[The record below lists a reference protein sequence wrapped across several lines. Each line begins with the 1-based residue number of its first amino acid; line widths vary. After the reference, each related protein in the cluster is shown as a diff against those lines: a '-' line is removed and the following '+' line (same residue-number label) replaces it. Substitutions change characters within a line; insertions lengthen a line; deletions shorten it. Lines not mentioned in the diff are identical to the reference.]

1 MENNP
6 LRQYFRRPAVYIK
19 LPSGGQCYTAD
30 VVDIPESGELPV
42 YPMTAID
49 EISVRTPDALY
60 NGTAVRD
67 LIASC
72 IPNIKNPWLIN
83 SSDLDAV
90 LLAIKAASGQENLE
104 IESSCPE
111 CENSSNFAVD
121 LPPLIASIKPANYDE
136 ELANGDIS
144 IKFRPLTYK
153 EMSDAALIQFDL
165 QKRFM
170 EIEKAEDPEERDS
183 LSKKAL
189 EAVTLVTMQVLSS
202 AIEHIKTPNVVVT
215 EKNFILDYLQNCDRN
230 LFAKIRDHNGELRKE
245 AELKPL
251 DLVCTECSHNYQQKF
266 TVDPTDFFG

>member
-19 LPSGGQCYTAD
+19 LPSGGKYYTAE

-67 LIASC
+67 LISSC

-90 LLAIKAASGQENLE
+90 LLAIKAASGQENLD
-104 IESSCPE
+104 IESTCPE
-111 CENSSNFAVD
+111 CENSANFAVD
-121 LPPLIASIKPANYDE
+121 LSPLIASIKPANYDE
-136 ELANGDIS
+136 ELPYGEIS
-144 IKFRPLTYK
+144 VKFRPLTYK
-153 EMSDAALIQFDL
+153 EMSDAALSQFDL
-165 QKRFM
+165 QKKFM
-170 EIEKAEDPEERDS
+170 AIETTEDEAEREK
-183 LSKKAL
+183 LSKAAL
-189 EAVTLVTMQVLSS
+189 ETVTLVTMQVLSL
-202 AIEHIKTPNVVVT
+202 AIDHIKTADMVVT
-215 EKNFILDYLQNCDRN
+215 EKEFILDFLKNCDRN
-230 LFAKIRDHNGELRKE
+230 VFSKIRDHNGELRQE

-251 DLVCTECSHNYQQKF
+251 DLVCTECEHKYTQKF

>member
-19 LPSGGQCYTAD
+19 LPSGGKYYTAE

-90 LLAIKAASGQENLE
+90 LLAIKAASGQENLD
-104 IESSCPE
+104 IESTCPK

-121 LPPLIASIKPANYDE
+121 LSPLIASIKPANYDE
-136 ELANGDIS
+136 ELPYGEIS
-144 IKFRPLTYK
+144 VKFRPLTYK
-153 EMSDAALIQFDL
+153 EMSDAALSQFDL
-165 QKRFM
+165 QKKFM
-170 EIEKAEDPEERDS
+170 AIETTEDEAEREK
-183 LSKKAL
+183 LSKSAL
-189 EAVTLVTMQVLSS
+189 ETVTLVTMQVLSL
-202 AIEHIKTPNVVVT
+202 AIDHIKTADMVVT
-215 EKNFILDYLQNCDRN
+215 EKEFILDFLKNCDRN
-230 LFAKIRDHNGELRKE
+230 VFAKIRDHNGELRRE

-251 DLVCTECSHNYQQKF
+251 DLVCTECQHEYSQKF

>member
-19 LPSGGQCYTAD
+19 LPSGGKYYTED
-30 VVDIPESGELPV
+30 VVDIPQSGELPV

-67 LIASC
+67 LISSC

-83 SSDLDAV
+83 SSDLDAI

-111 CENSSNFAVD
+111 CENSSIFSID
-121 LPPLIASIKPANYDE
+121 LSPLIASIKPGNYEE
-136 ELANGDIS
+136 ELEAGEIS

-165 QKRFM
+165 QRKFM
-170 EIEKAEDPEERDS
+170 EIEKTEDPKEREV
-183 LSKKAL
+183 LSKNAL
-189 EAVTLVTMQVLSS
+189 ETVTLVTMQVLSS
-202 AIEHIKTPNVVVT
+202 AIEHVKIPNAIVT
-215 EKNFILDYLQNCDRN
+215 DKDHILDYLKNCDKN
-230 LFAKIRDHNGELRKE
+230 LFAKIRDYNGDLRKE

-251 DLVCTECSHNYQQKF
+251 DLACTECEHKYSQKF

>member
-6 LRQYFRRPAVYIK
+6 LRQFFRRPAVYIK
-19 LPSGGQCYTAD
+19 LPSGGKYYTED
-30 VVDIPESGELPV
+30 VVQIPESGELPV

-67 LIASC
+67 LISSC

-111 CENSSNFAVD
+111 CENTSSYSID

-136 ELANGDIS
+136 ELAYGEIS

-153 EMSDAALIQFDL
+153 EMSDAALVQFDL
-165 QKRFM
+165 QKKFSV
-170 EIEKAEDPEERDS
+170 IERTEDDAERDA
-183 LSKKAL
+183 LSKEAL
-189 EAVTLVTMQVLSS
+189 ETVTLVTMEVMSL
-202 AIEHIKTPNVVVT
+202 AIEYIKTTDMIVT
-215 EKNFILDYLQNCDRN
+215 EKEYILDFLKNCDRN
-230 LFAKIRDHNGELRKE
+230 VFTKVRDYNGELRKE

-251 DLVCTECSHNYQQKF
+251 DLTCTECQHQYSQKF

>member
-19 LPSGGQCYTAD
+19 LPSGGKYYTED

-67 LIASC
+67 LISSC

-83 SSDLDAV
+83 SSDLDAI

-111 CENSSNFAVD
+111 CENSSIFSID
-121 LPPLIASIKPANYDE
+121 LSPLIASIKAANYDE
-136 ELANGDIS
+136 ELEAGEIS

-165 QKRFM
+165 QRKFI
-170 EIEKAEDPEERDS
+170 EIENTEDPKEREV
-183 LSKKAL
+183 LGKNAL
-189 EAVTLVTMQVLSS
+189 ETVTLVTMQVLSS
-202 AIEHIKTPNVVVT
+202 AIAHIKIPNAIVT
-215 EKNFILDYLQNCDRN
+215 EKDYILDYLKNCDKN

-245 AELKPL
+245 TELKPL
-251 DLVCTECSHNYQQKF
+251 ELTCTECEHKYSQKF

>member
-19 LPSGGQCYTAD
+19 LPSGGKCYTAE

-90 LLAIKAASGQENLE
+90 LLAIKAASGQENLD
-104 IESSCPE
+104 IESTCPE
-111 CENSSNFAVD
+111 CENSTNFAVD
-121 LPPLIASIKPANYDE
+121 LSPLIASIKPANYDE
-136 ELANGDIS
+136 ELPYGEIS
-144 IKFRPLTYK
+144 VKFRPLTYK
-153 EMSDAALIQFDL
+153 EMSDAALSQFDL
-165 QKRFM
+165 QKKFM
-170 EIEKAEDPEERDS
+170 AIETTEDEAEREK
-183 LSKKAL
+183 LSKAAL
-189 EAVTLVTMQVLSS
+189 ETVTLVTMQVLSL
-202 AIEHIKTPNVVVT
+202 AIDHIKTADMVVT
-215 EKNFILDYLQNCDRN
+215 EKEFILDFLKNCDRN
-230 LFAKIRDHNGELRKE
+230 VFSKIRDHNGELRRE

-251 DLVCTECSHNYQQKF
+251 DLVCTECQHEYSQKF

>member
-19 LPSGGQCYTAD
+19 LPSEGKYYNED

-83 SSDLDAV
+83 SSDLDAI
-90 LLAIKAASGQENLE
+90 LLAIKAASGQESLE

-111 CENSSNFAVD
+111 CENQSTFNVD
-121 LPPLIASIKPANYDE
+121 LPPLIATISPGNYEE
-136 ELANGDIS
+136 ELVHGDIA

-165 QKRFM
+165 QRKFLI
-170 EIEKAEDPEERDS
+170 IERTEDEAERDK
-183 LSKKAL
+183 LSKEAL
-189 EAVTLVTMQVLSS
+189 ESVTIVTMQVLSS
-202 AIEHIKTPNVVVT
+202 AIEYIKTPDLSVNDK
-215 EKNFILDYLQNCDRN
+215 EFILDFLKNCDKN
-230 LFAKIRDHNGELRKE
+230 LFAKIRDQNGDLRKE
-245 AELKPL
+245 TELKPMNL
-251 DLVCTECSHNYQQKF
+251 SCTECNHQYEQKF

>member
-19 LPSGGQCYTAD
+19 LPSEGKYYNED
-30 VVDIPESGELPV
+30 IVVIPESGELPV

-72 IPNIKNPWLIN
+72 IPSIKNPWLIN
-83 SSDLDAV
+83 SNDLDAI

-104 IESSCPE
+104 IESTCPK
-111 CENSSNFAVD
+111 CENSSSFSVD
-121 LPPLIASIKPANYDE
+121 LSPLIASIKPADYE
-136 ELANGDIS
+136 KELTNGDIS

-165 QKRFM
+165 QKKFI
-170 EIEKAEDPEERDS
+170 EIERTEDPEERDR
-183 LSKKAL
+183 LGKDAL
-189 EAVTLVTMQVLSS
+189 ETVTLVTMQVLSS
-202 AIEHIKTPNVVVT
+202 TIEHITTPTIVVS
-215 EKNFILDYLQNCDRN
+215 EKEFIFDFLKKCDRN
-230 LFAKIRDHNGELRKE
+230 LFTKIRDYNSDLKKE
-245 AELKPL
+245 TDLKPL
-251 DLVCTECSHNYQQKF
+251 NLSCTECSHEYQQQF
-266 TVDPTDFFG
+266 SVDPTDFFD